1 MCFPLNMDNMSK
13 FFWLLVL
20 FERNKSVDLVEEREK
35 EMVKKFLSHHWEKGK
50 ENFFHSV
57 PTRSLNWIWLGGK
70 HKEARDL
77 KQRVF
82 GEKII
87 LVLG

>member
-1 MCFPLNMDNMSK
+1 MYFPLNVDNMSK
-13 FFWLLVL
+13 FFYKFWLLVL

-35 EMVKKFLSHHWEKGK
+35 EMVRKLLSHHWEKGK
-50 ENFFHSV
+50 ENLFHSD

-77 KQRVF
+77 K
-82 GEKII
+82 
-87 LVLG
+87 